1 MGKFFV
7 MSKRFNKQSA
17 LDFGLSDK
25 GSGMA
30 VNPDDGSLWKKDTLF
45 DFGWGPENGYYRVPL
60 PDFPHLLDIILL
72 EGNDEDVF
80 GAAAIVE
87 RQYPE
92 ELLEYCENIVLD
104 PGRAEDFEK
113 ISRVFQ
119 LDYPINRSPTEGKQY
134 QEVLSD
140 SERWERISEY
150 TARIRGENQSIFK
163 KLFGHHGTGDGTVSQ
178 SDGRSDKQ

>member
-30 VNPDDGSLWKKDTLF
+30 VNPDDGSLWKKDQLF

-72 EGNDEDVF
+72 EDNDEDIF

-150 TARIRGENQSIFK
+150 AARIRGENQSVFK
-163 KLFGHHGTGDGTVSQ
+163 KLFGRFISF
-178 SDGRSDKQ
+178 

>member
-25 GSGMA
+25 GCGMA

-72 EGNDEDVF
+72 EDNDED
-80 GAAAIVE
+80 ILE
-87 RQYPE
+87 RLQ
-92 ELLEYCENIVLD
+92 LL
-104 PGRAEDFEK
+104 R
-113 ISRVFQ
+113 
-119 LDYPINRSPTEGKQY
+119 
-134 QEVLSD
+134 D
-140 SERWERISEY
+140 SILKSSWN
-150 TARIRGENQSIFK
+150 TARI
-163 KLFGHHGTGDGTVSQ
+163 
-178 SDGRSDKQ
+178 

>member
-25 GSGMA
+25 GNGMA
-30 VNPDDGSLWKKDTLF
+30 VNLADGSLWKKDKLF

-60 PDFPHLLDIILL
+60 PDFLHLLDIILL
-72 EGNDEDVF
+72 GGNDEDIF

-92 ELLEYCENIVLD
+92 ELLEYCEKMFFD
-104 PGRAEDFEK
+104 PGRAKDFEK
-113 ISRVFQ
+113 LNRVFQ
-119 LDYPINRSPTEGKQY
+119 LDYPINRSPIEGKQY
-134 QEVLSD
+134 QEIQSD
-140 SERWERISEY
+140 SERWKRISEY
-150 TARIRGENQSIFK
+150 VIRLRGENQSVFK
-163 KLFGHHGTGDGTVSQ
+163 KLLGHFKSFQ
-178 SDGRSDKQ
+178 L

>member
-1 MGKFFV
+1 MMGKFFV

-30 VNPDDGSLWKKDTLF
+30 VNPDDGSLWKKDQLF

-60 PDFPHLLDIILL
+60 PDFPHLMDIVLL

-92 ELLEYCENIVLD
+92 EFLEYCEKIIVD
-104 PGRAEDFEK
+104 PERAEDFEK
-113 ISRVFQ
+113 ISRVFR
-119 LDYPINRSPTEGKQY
+119 LDYAINRCPTEGKQY
-134 QEVLSD
+134 QEIQSD
-140 SERWERISEY
+140 SERWKKISDQA
-150 TARIRGENQSIFK
+150 ARIRGEHQNVFE
-163 KLFGHHGTGDGTVSQ
+163 KLFGHL
-178 SDGRSDKQ
+178 RSFLLI